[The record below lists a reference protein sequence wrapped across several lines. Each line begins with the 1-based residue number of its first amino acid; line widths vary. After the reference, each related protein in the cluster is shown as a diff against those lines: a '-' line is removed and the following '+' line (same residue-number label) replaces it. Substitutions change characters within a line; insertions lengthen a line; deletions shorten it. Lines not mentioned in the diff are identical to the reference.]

1 MSVGHILA
9 LIVFLGVLLSFVVPL
24 PEVAIRLFIGMLA
37 AARDCF
43 PERWGLRWRKRVSIH
58 LTR

>member
-37 AARDCF
+37 AALLFHHVIVFRRD
-43 PERWGLRWRKRVSIH
+43 GV
-58 LTR
+58 